1 MVESQEYSRFWGVI
15 RGWSMSDVLGALE
28 HAICQ
33 TCQKVSGWEQT
44 CNRTQLKP
52 CAFCQLKT
60 FYKALRLWIHAS
72 VFRFHSF
79 HRLHSD
85 DTFKEA
91 WHVFQLGNVVWTV
104 AAVLLQQTKGLEVLF
119 AGVGDV
125 QVPKGRIDLTPRWNK
140 TKRNLSLLKQKFIC
154 FKSED
159 TNWSVKMSTKL
170 TNWYTVSSSFCLL
183 HYFHYILHS

>member
-1 MVESQEYSRFWGVI
+1 
-15 RGWSMSDVLGALE
+15 MSDVLGALE

-33 TCQKVSGWEQT
+33 TCQKVSGWEQA
-44 CNRTQLKP
+44 CHRTQLKP
-52 CAFCQLKT
+52 CVFCVSSKHFINT
-60 FYKALRLWIHAS
+60 PRLWNHTTS
-72 VFRFHSF
+72 VLRVHSF

-104 AAVLLQQTKGLEVLF
+104 AAVLLQQTKGLEVFF

-125 QVPKGRIDLTPRWNK
+125 QVSKGRIDLTPKWNK
-140 TKRNLSLLKQKFIC
+140 TKWDLSFLKLLC

-159 TNWSVKMSTKL
+159 ANWRLKMWS
-170 TNWYTVSSSFCLL
+170 NWLKNLHWIYFWLDQTYVSFIFLL
-183 HYFHYILHS
+183 SLALC